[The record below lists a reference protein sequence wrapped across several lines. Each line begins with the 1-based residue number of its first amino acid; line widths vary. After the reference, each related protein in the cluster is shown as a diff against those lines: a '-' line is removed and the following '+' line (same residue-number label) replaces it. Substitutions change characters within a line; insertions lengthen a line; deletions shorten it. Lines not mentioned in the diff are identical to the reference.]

1 MKENYNK
8 IMKINKTIMKKKR
21 KKKIIWKKSL

>member
-8 IMKINKTIMKKKR
+8 IMKINKTIMEEKR
-21 KKKIIWKKSL
+21 KKKRIWKKSL

>member
-8 IMKINKTIMKKKR
+8 IMKINKTIMKEKR
-21 KKKIIWKKSL
+21 KKKRIWKKSL